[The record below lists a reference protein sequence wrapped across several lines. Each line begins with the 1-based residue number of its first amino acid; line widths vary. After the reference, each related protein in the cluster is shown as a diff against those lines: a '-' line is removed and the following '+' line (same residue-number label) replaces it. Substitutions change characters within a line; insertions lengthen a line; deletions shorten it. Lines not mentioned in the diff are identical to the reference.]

1 MCVVPAV
8 NRSGGSAAPWLAE
21 AEVQQGIP
29 WQSQP
34 EPAQPGRRMHGSG
47 EGALQHEKPFDGL
60 SGTPCGQD

>member
-1 MCVVPAV
+1 MFVVLLPSIAAV
-8 NRSGGSAAPWLAE
+8 DRQLAKTE
-21 AEVQQGIP
+21 RQQGIP